1 MAENLKMKLYCAGA
15 VFKNMGDRFVSDGYK
30 PELVVPD
37 LEKKLEIFAE
47 IGGMAAISASAYLG
61 QPLPDPIAFKELVGK
76 YGFRVGGATTNNYT
90 KAHWKYGTFA
100 ARDPQTRR
108 DIVDLAKR
116 HVDWAAA
123 VMLWNACSGWPTT
136 ATTTPSRTTTKIT
149 TSIWQTASQRWPVTT
164 RM

>member
-15 VFKNMGDRFVSDGYK
+15 VFKNMGDRFVSEGYK
-30 PELVVPD
+30 PELVIPD
-37 LEKKLEIFAE
+37 FERKLEIYAE
-47 IGGMAAISASAYLG
+47 MGGMHAVGVSTYLD
-61 QPLPDPIAFKELVGK
+61 QTLPDPIAFKELVGK
-76 YGFRVGGATTNNYT
+76 YGFRVGGSTTNNYT

-123 VMLWNACSGWPTT
+123 ADAVECMFWTERFLHSFALQSVPVPPHQFTF
-136 ATTTPSRTTTKIT
+136 KIPNVHH
-149 TSIWQTASQRWPVTT
+149 WF
-164 RM
+164 